1 MRSVPVLTT
10 LVNILFAWLSCPAVF
25 AETCKYVDKDGHVT
39 YSNESIPNAR
49 KVGCIEAPPP
59 VHGPAATDPTKP
71 IQGAPQ
77 AGSKLPDGSQPRA
90 SDDRRKALMEELAR
104 EQDALAK
111 AREALAQ
118 QEAIRLG
125 DERNY
130 ARVLERLKPYQDEVA
145 AHEKKIT
152 ELRQELANRR

>member
-1 MRSVPVLTT
+1 MPSKPVLTT
-10 LVNILFAWLSCPAVF
+10 LVSLLFAWLSCPAAS
-25 AETCKYVDKDGHVT
+25 AETCTYVDKDGHVT
-39 YSNESIPNAR
+39 YSNAPVPNAR

-59 VHGPAATDPTKP
+59 VKGPAATEPTTP
-71 IQGAPQ
+71 GQGTPQ
-77 AGSKLPDGSQPRA
+77 AGSKLPDGSQPKT
-90 SDDRRKALMEELAR
+90 SDDRRKALVEELAR
-104 EQDALAK
+104 EQDALVK

-118 QEAIRLG
+118 QESIRLG

-152 ELRQELANRR
+152 ELRQDLANLR

>member
-1 MRSVPVLTT
+1 MRSKRLLTA
-10 LVNILFAWLSCPAVF
+10 LVSLLFARFPCTSAL

-39 YSNESIPNAR
+39 YSNVPIPNAR
-49 KVGCIEAPPP
+49 KANCIEAPPP
-59 VHGPAATDPTKP
+59 VSNVRPAEPNKSQATPQPT
-71 IQGAPQ
+71 
-77 AGSKLPDGSQPRA
+77 SKSSDGSQPKTT
-90 SDDRRKALMEELAR
+90 DDRKKALMEELAR
-104 EQDALAK
+104 EQDALIK

-118 QEAIRLG
+118 QESIRLG

-152 ELRQELANRR
+152 ELRQDLANLR

>member
-1 MRSVPVLTT
+1 
-10 LVNILFAWLSCPAVF
+10 
-25 AETCKYVDKDGHVT
+25 VDKDGHVT
-39 YSNESIPNAR
+39 YSNVPIPNAR
-49 KVGCIEAPPP
+49 KVSCIEPPP
-59 VHGPAATDPTKP
+59 AVQGGAPTEPNKAS
-71 IQGAPQ
+71 QGAPQ
-77 AGSKLPDGSQPRA
+77 TGNKSSDGAQPKT

-111 AREALAQ
+111 AREALTQ

-145 AHEKKIT
+145 THEKNIA
-152 ELRQELANRR
+152 ELRQELTNLH

>member
-1 MRSVPVLTT
+1 MGSKRLLTALVSVLLTSFRCASVL
-10 LVNILFAWLSCPAVF
+10 
-25 AETCKYVDKDGHVT
+25 AETCKYVDRDGHVT
-39 YSNESIPNAR
+39 YSNASIPNAR

-59 VHGPAATDPTKP
+59 VSGPAATDPTKP
-71 IQGAPQ
+71 IQATPQ
-77 AGSKLPDGSQPRA
+77 AGSKSPDGSQPRT

-152 ELRQELANRR
+152 ELRQELASLR

>member
-1 MRSVPVLTT
+1 
-10 LVNILFAWLSCPAVF
+10 
-25 AETCKYVDKDGHVT
+25 
-39 YSNESIPNAR
+39 
-49 KVGCIEAPPP
+49 
-59 VHGPAATDPTKP
+59 
-71 IQGAPQ
+71 
-77 AGSKLPDGSQPRA
+77 
-90 SDDRRKALMEELAR
+90 MEELMR

-118 QEAIRLG
+118 QETIRLG